1 MKKILIALLL
11 ISSLALPAADHHDI
25 SLSFGHSMYKWPEK
39 GISFSYGVNIGLSA
53 RRACRVLS
61 CIGRFRVIHA
71 CVWPTGRAAGCRV
84 RRFDDA
90 IR

>member
-53 RRACRVLS
+53 RWEMNIWGIS
-61 CIGRFRVIHA
+61 ESGGY
-71 CVWPTGRAAGCRV
+71 P
-84 RRFDDA
+84 RRFPVHSA
-90 IR
+90 AACSALTSRVHC